1 MKNAATEKFIQENFA
16 GMAPRDYGDRPAYGP
31 KNLFAQ
37 AARRAKIHVSAV
49 GQRQVF
55 TYDGRTVGGAEGFLT
70 SLTSVGGER
79 ASFDRKLAR
88 RYLSL
93 AGIPIP
99 EGQVF
104 STAERD
110 AAQGY
115 AAQMTGPVAI
125 KPRFGESGL
134 GVSLQVDPAVTFGD
148 AWSHAEQYD
157 FPNATGHGGVV
168 VERFHDGLNLRAYVV
183 DEEVV
188 AAVIRV
194 PLFGLGDGRSTL
206 SDLAQEADRGRKRN
220 PLLAK
225 FELETALMPRAEAK
239 ASDPISNVDR
249 IYWFSPGVNMRLGG
263 LTVDVTDRL
272 DKSLKTLAVDARWA
286 VPGSP
291 VAGVDILAP
300 SLDSAV
306 DATVLEVDAQA
317 SFSIHHYPW
326 SGNGRRVA
334 DKVLARMTRD

>member
-1 MKNAATEKFIQENFA
+1 MQNAATEKFIRENSG
-16 GMAPRDYGDRPAYGP
+16 GMVPRDYGDRPAYGP

-37 AARRAKIHVSAV
+37 AARRAKVNVHPI
-49 GQRQVF
+49 GQRQAF
-55 TYDGRTVGGAEGFLT
+55 IYDGRTVGGAEGFLT
-70 SLTSVGGER
+70 SLTSIGGER
-79 ASFDRKLAR
+79 ASFDRKFAR

-93 AGIPIP
+93 AGVPIA

-104 STAERD
+104 ATAEREE
-110 AAQGY
+110 AQSY
-115 AAQMTGPVAI
+115 AAQLAGPVAL

-134 GVSLQVDPAVTFGD
+134 GVSLDVDPAVAFGD
-148 AWSHAEQYD
+148 AWSHAEEYD
-157 FPNATGHGGVV
+157 FPNAKDHGGVV

-188 AAVIRV
+188 AAVVRV

-206 SDLAQEADRGRKRN
+206 GDLARKADGQRKRN

-225 FELETALMPRAEAK
+225 FELETELMPAAAAESAE
-239 ASDPISNVDR
+239 SISELER

-263 LTVDVTDRL
+263 LTVDVTDQL
-272 DKSLKTLAVDARWA
+272 DKSLKALAIDARWA
-286 VPGSP
+286 IPSSP

-300 SLDSAV
+300 SLDSAMG
-306 DATVLEVDAQA
+306 ALVLEVDAQA

-334 DKVLARMTRD
+334 DRVLARMARD